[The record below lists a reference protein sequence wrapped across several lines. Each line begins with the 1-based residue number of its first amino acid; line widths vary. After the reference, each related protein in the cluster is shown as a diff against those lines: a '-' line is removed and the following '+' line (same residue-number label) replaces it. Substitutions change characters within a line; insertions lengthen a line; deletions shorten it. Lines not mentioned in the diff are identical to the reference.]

1 MGASE
6 EALVSFEKGCSWGL
20 GPRGSLK
27 GSFRGSFKGSF
38 TGLGVLRLRLIK
50 GLGRKLGFRV

>member
-38 TGLGVLRLRLIK
+38 TGLGV
-50 GLGRKLGFRV
+50 FEVEVN